1 MAKKTKRKK
10 WSKTDLKKLAEFIQ
24 QNASTLISNFYQNI
38 KSGYVKLR
46 KPSGFFIEMGKS
58 LKLTSAQCKSKFQK
72 FEKEIYTA
80 YIGFPEVF
88 YDVLESIR
96 KTKKM
101 DRNFSVRSFSEVN
114 EVKSEIYSSD
124 SSFEYTPKKKK
135 KNHYM
140 VMSNLIEN
148 KTFDKKTK
156 QTNVIMDN
164 EKNEQI
170 RKIIIELYDENI
182 KNNPQAI
189 LSKKLY
195 F

>member
-1 MAKKTKRKK
+1 
-10 WSKTDLKKLAEFIQ
+10 
-24 QNASTLISNFYQNI
+24 
-38 KSGYVKLR
+38 
-46 KPSGFFIEMGKS
+46 
-58 LKLTSAQCKSKFQK
+58 
-72 FEKEIYTA
+72 
-80 YIGFPEVF
+80 
-88 YDVLESIR
+88 
-96 KTKKM
+96 M

-170 RKIIIELYDENI
+170 RKIIIELYEENI

>member
-1 MAKKTKRKK
+1 
-10 WSKTDLKKLAEFIQ
+10 
-24 QNASTLISNFYQNI
+24 
-38 KSGYVKLR
+38 
-46 KPSGFFIEMGKS
+46 
-58 LKLTSAQCKSKFQK
+58 
-72 FEKEIYTA
+72 
-80 YIGFPEVF
+80 
-88 YDVLESIR
+88 
-96 KTKKM
+96 M
-101 DRNFSVRSFSEVN
+101 DRNFSVRSFSEAN
-114 EVKSEIYSSD
+114 EVKSEIYFSD
-124 SSFEYTPKKKK
+124 SSFEYTPRKKKK

-170 RKIIIELYDENI
+170 RKIIIELYEENI

>member
-88 YDVLESIR
+88 YDVLKSIR

-170 RKIIIELYDENI
+170 RKIIIELYEENI